1 MTQYLEKLE
10 QGQFMLMEGPK
21 GRLAYQG
28 FGKILISGKEVTKKN
43 IGLVSGG
50 TGITPCYQVLQAALN
65 GDDGTN
71 LSLVF
76 ANRSVDDILLKAELD
91 QFQQNYP
98 ERFKLFY
105 SVDTQPQGEWK
116 GGVGWL
122 NEDMLKNN
130 LPVPGQDTMILFCGP
145 PGFEAMVKEKLTG
158 LGYNDSMLFK
168 F

>member
-1 MTQYLEKLE
+1 MTQYLDQMKLGE
-10 QGQFMLMEGPK
+10 EILMEGPK
-21 GRLAYQG
+21 GRLAYEG
-28 FGKILISGKEVTKKN
+28 FGKIKISKQIVIKKN

-65 GDDGTN
+65 GKDGTN

-76 ANRSVDDILLKAELD
+76 ANRSIDDILLKQELD
-91 QFQQNYP
+91 AFEQNYP

-105 SVDTQPQGEWK
+105 SVDTQPATPWK

-130 LPVPGQDTMILFCGP
+130 LPKP
-145 PGFEAMVKEKLTG
+145 
-158 LGYNDSMLFK
+158 S
-168 F
+168 

>member
-1 MTQYLEKLE
+1 
-10 QGQFMLMEGPK
+10 MLMEGPK

-91 QFQQNYP
+91 
-98 ERFKLFY
+98 
-105 SVDTQPQGEWK
+105 
-116 GGVGWL
+116 
-122 NEDMLKNN
+122 
-130 LPVPGQDTMILFCGP
+130 
-145 PGFEAMVKEKLTG
+145 
-158 LGYNDSMLFK
+158 
-168 F
+168 